1 MSENFKGARDE
12 LRKHPGI
19 VRELLLV
26 VLRTALL
33 FLLVA
38 LMLGLL
44 PKEQNFQ
51 TLGVIS
57 GMVVLS
63 AVYIFRFF
71 RQLRAVGK
79 SRFPNIRAA
88 EAVFSSAILLL
99 AFFSSIYVAISLS
112 DPRSFT
118 ETLTPFSAMYFSTT
132 VLATVW
138 FGDIAP
144 STVPARWVTMIQMF
158 INLVFIGVVV
168 RVFASAAKKGLINK
182 KNTQSDQG

>member
-33 FLLVA
+33 ILLVA
-38 LMLGLL
+38 LMLGRL

-63 AVYIFRFF
+63 AFYIFRFF
-71 RQLRAVGK
+71 PSIAC
-79 SRFPNIRAA
+79 SREVQIP
-88 EAVFSSAILLL
+88 
-99 AFFSSIYVAISLS
+99 
-112 DPRSFT
+112 
-118 ETLTPFSAMYFSTT
+118 
-132 VLATVW
+132 
-138 FGDIAP
+138 
-144 STVPARWVTMIQMF
+144 
-158 INLVFIGVVV
+158 
-168 RVFASAAKKGLINK
+168 
-182 KNTQSDQG
+182 